1 MAAPAALSAAWFPA
15 DQRTTATA
23 VSQMANG
30 LGNGVSFLLGPKMV
44 PGLATNS
51 FFTDNFFHCF
61 GWRVINDPSSGR
73 IWYSFVSPSKL
84 IGL

>member
-51 FFTDNFFHCF
+51 FLLFAFCKKIIDLP
-61 GWRVINDPSSGR
+61 GGQIRDPSLR
-73 IWYSFVSPSKL
+73 RVLFSFVPSSN
-84 IGL
+84 